1 MIIELTG
8 LLINTVKNYYGL
20 ITQANMIK
28 SVYNYPISTLFD
40 IETQLIYTI
49 PRYQREYTWSRAQWD
64 ALFEDLLD
72 NNPLYFL
79 GSIICINQATDAHS
93 IQDLEL
99 VDGQQRMTTLSLLL
113 AAIYY
118 SYKNLPNLGIEQQM
132 ELYNLKHKLV
142 LKRTPNQPRLI
153 PQVQNNNQQD
163 YFAVLGVI
171 GVLEDVETVAN
182 AGNRRVFKAFRHF
195 LSRVEMYLEKAE
207 NPILKLQDLLDKV
220 NTATLVKIEVA
231 GHSDAYTLFESLN
244 NRGVPL
250 TAIDLI
256 KNKLL
261 AVLESQDKGSI
272 DKQYN
277 RWKKVLEALGDDY
290 AVQERF
296 FRQYYNAFKPSL
308 KNIVSVPVATKS
320 NLIHIY
326 EKLITHNA
334 EEFLQTMIR
343 MSKHYSQIVGYQAVP
358 DQPDLSSLLLSLDRI
373 QGAAAYL
380 LLMVLFERKKELK
393 LEDMQLEQI
402 TEFLIAFFV
411 RRNTTDLPPTRD
423 LTRIF
428 MDVAEKISVLRSTE
442 VTKYIQTRLKK
453 ESASDEQFE
462 KSLKGP
468 VYEDNKAV
476 CRFVLCALEEDR
488 MTRETEVDLW
498 ALRGK
503 QYVWT
508 IEHIFPQGDNIP
520 QSWIKMIAQ
529 GDADLAEEYRQSYV
543 HHLGN
548 LTISGYNSAL
558 GNKSFEEKKNR
569 KDDQNRNVGYNN
581 GLYLNE
587 SLINE
592 VSWSVG
598 KIEARTKK
606 LVKEVIAKYPLTV
619 LTIDPF

>member
-1 MIIELTG
+1 
-8 LLINTVKNYYGL
+8 
-20 ITQANMIK
+20 MIK
-28 SVYNYPISTLFD
+28 SVYNYPVSTLLD
-40 IETQLIYTI
+40 IESGVVYAI

-72 NNPLYFL
+72 NELHYFL
-79 GSIICINQATDAHS
+79 GSIICINQSQDALTVQS
-93 IQDLEL
+93 LEL

-113 AAIYY
+113 AAIYH
-118 SYKNLPNLGIEQQM
+118 SFRSLPGLSMEQQI

-142 LKRTPNQPRLI
+142 LKKKPDQPRLI

-163 YFAVLGVI
+163 YFAVLGQTGI
-171 GVLEDVETVAN
+171 LDDVDPVPN
-182 AGNRRVFKAFRHF
+182 AGNRRVLKAYRHF
-195 LSRVEMYLEKAE
+195 LGRIEQYLEQCADSVAG
-207 NPILKLQDLLDKV
+207 LMALLEKV

-261 AVLESQDKGSI
+261 AVLESKDPGSI

-277 RWKKVLEALGDDY
+277 RWKKVIDALGDDY

-296 FRQYYNAFKPSL
+296 FRQYYNAFKPDL
-308 KNIVSVPVATKS
+308 KDIVSVPVATKS
-320 NLIHIY
+320 NLMQVY
-326 EKLITHNA
+326 EKLIAHDA
-334 EEFLQTMIR
+334 EGFLQAMIR
-343 MSKHYSQIVGYQAVP
+343 LSTHYAQIVGYRAVP
-358 DQPDLSSLLLSLDRI
+358 EQPQLSNLLLSLDRI

-380 LLMVLFERKKELK
+380 LLMVLFERQTELDLK
-393 LEDMQLEQI
+393 HEHLEQVVS
-402 TEFLIAFFV
+402 FLIAFFV

-428 MDVAEKISVLRSTE
+428 MDVAEGIRALRAGDVVSH
-442 VTKYIQTRLKK
+442 IQHRLKA

-476 CRFVLCALEEDR
+476 CRYVLCALEEIR
-488 MTRETEVDLW
+488 MTRETQVDLW

-508 IEHIFPQGDNIP
+508 IEHIFPQGENIP
-520 QSWIKMIAQ
+520 DSWVQMIAD
-529 GDADLAEEYRQSYV
+529 GDANLAEQHRQTYA
-543 HHLGN
+543 HCLGN

-558 GNKSFEEKKNR
+558 GNKSFEEKKSRTDSQGR
-569 KDDQNRNVGYNN
+569 KVGYNN
-581 GLYLNE
+581 GLYLNQP
-587 SLINE
+587 LVNE
-592 VSWSVG
+592 ISWTID
-598 KIEARTKK
+598 KLKARTHQ
-606 LVKEVIAKYPLTV
+606 VVQEVLEKYPLAITSQ
-619 LTIDPF
+619 